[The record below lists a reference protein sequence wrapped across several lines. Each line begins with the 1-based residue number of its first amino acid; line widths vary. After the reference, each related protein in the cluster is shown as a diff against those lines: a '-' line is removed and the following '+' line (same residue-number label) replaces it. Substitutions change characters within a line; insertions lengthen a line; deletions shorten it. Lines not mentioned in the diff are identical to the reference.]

1 MLSIKQLAS
10 TTLISCGLIIG
21 GTAQAKIA
29 YPSQR
34 MPMPET
40 PVYQGNNP
48 QIDVVFVL
56 DTTGSMS
63 GLIEG
68 AKKKIWSIANSMLEA
83 DKTPTVR
90 FGLIGYRDRGEAYVT
105 RKYDLTEDM
114 DSIYDKLLAFKARG
128 GGDRP
133 ESVNQAL
140 HEAITQMSWDM
151 GDNVLR
157 MVFLVGDAPPH
168 MDYQDDVKYPESVKL
183 AARKNIVVSA
193 VQCGSIRATT
203 PIWREIARYG
213 DGQYIAL
220 SQSGNMRTVSTPYD
234 KKIAELTDQ
243 QEATLLNYGKREE
256 KARFQRKRDN
266 LKNAPAST
274 KASKATY
281 GYNMAAGKRQIVLGR
296 GDLVT
301 DLEKNRVDL
310 STLSS
315 EELPKP
321 MQSMNEQQ
329 RRKYLRDNKQKRV
342 AIRTELDALIAKR
355 NAYVKE
361 ERARLSR
368 GKRDSFDAKVQEIVS
383 EKAKRI
389 NLTY

>member
-1 MLSIKQLAS
+1 MNTLQRL
-10 TTLISCGLIIG
+10 TTTACVALTIAGS
-21 GTAQAKIA
+21 GTANAKIM
-29 YPSQR
+29 
-34 MPMPET
+34 MPPQTT
-40 PVYQGNNP
+40 PVPPAPQYHGDNP

-105 RKYDLTEDM
+105 RRYDLTEDM
-114 DSIYDKLLAFKARG
+114 DSIYDKLLAFKAKG
-128 GGDRP
+128 GGDMP

-140 HEAITQMSWDM
+140 YESITKMSWDM

-168 MDYQDDVKYPESVKL
+168 MDYQDDVQYPESVKL
-183 AARKNIVVSA
+183 AARKHIIVNA
-193 VQCGSIRATT
+193 IQCGSIRRTT
-203 PIWREIARYG
+203 PIWQEIARYG

-234 KKIAELTDQ
+234 KRIAELTNQ
-243 QEATLLNYGKREE
+243 QERTLLNYGRQEE
-256 KARFQRKRDN
+256 QARFQRKRDN
-266 LKNAPAST
+266 LVAAPAST
-274 KASKATY
+274 KAAKATY

-301 DLEKNRVDL
+301 DIEKNRVSLDAVAVN
-310 STLSS
+310 
-315 EELPKP
+315 ELPAP
-321 MQSMNEQQ
+321 MQRMSKQEREAYIKDNQAK
-329 RRKYLRDNKQKRV
+329 RATIRK
-342 AIRTELDALIAKR
+342 ELDALIAKR
-355 NAYVKE
+355 NAHIKAE
-361 ERARLSR
+361 KRRLA
-368 GKRDSFDAKVQEIVS
+368 GKHKDSFDAKVQEVIS

-389 NLTY
+389 NLHY